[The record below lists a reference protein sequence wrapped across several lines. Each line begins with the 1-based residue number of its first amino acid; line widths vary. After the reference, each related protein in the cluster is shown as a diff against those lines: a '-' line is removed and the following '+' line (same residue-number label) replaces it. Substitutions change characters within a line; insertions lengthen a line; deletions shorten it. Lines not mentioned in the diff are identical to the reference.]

1 MSTTHLWA
9 LIQEWLDAQFFRV
22 TQAQLA
28 EKLGVR
34 RSALSQWKLGK
45 ARPTPEHLREL
56 HRVTRIDYDRL
67 LEALVRDMGYLDAE
81 DGEPNDTPPMSQAG
95 GRPAIGSG
103 DTGSGP
109 GGRGG
114 GAAQAGPAS
123 LEGSEPR
130 RGGIQRGSLPRRR
143 PTRGR
148 PRPQDTPDGTT
159 DISD

>member
-1 MSTTHLWA
+1 MSRLWGIIQTHLD
-9 LIQEWLDAQFFRV
+9 EY
-22 TQAQLA
+22 
-28 EKLGVR
+28 GVR
-34 RSALSQWKLGK
+34 EAAFARRMGTTPQTLNSWKNRGLRK
-45 ARPTPEHLREL
+45 LPERW
-56 HRVTRIDYDRL
+56 L
-67 LEALVRDMGYLDAE
+67 LEAVARETRTPYRDVLAAVIADIGYGD
-81 DGEPNDTPPMSQAG
+81 EPNDTPPMSQAG
-95 GRPAIGSG
+95 GRPAIGSS

-148 PRPQDTPDGTT
+148 PRPQDTQDGTT